1 MSQVAHVEPAVLVP
15 EVSESVWT
23 TAEGEPVVTIQ
34 TLPRAESR
42 VGGRPLRQIVAEA
55 VARAE
60 AVAIRL
66 ALHAAG
72 GDVPEA
78 ARSLSASPGTVHA
91 KMKRYGISPLEFEE
105 EATAPI

>member
-1 MSQVAHVEPAVLVP
+1 MSQVAHVEPAVLAP

-23 TAEGEPVVTIQ
+23 TTAGEPVVTIQ

-66 ALHAAG
+66 ALQAAG

-78 ARSLSASPGTVHA
+78 ARSLSASPGAVRA
-91 KMKRYGISPLEFEE
+91 KMKRYRISPLEFEKE
-105 EATAPI
+105 VTAPI

>member
-1 MSQVAHVEPAVLVP
+1 MSQVAHVESAVVAP
-15 EVSESVWT
+15 EVSESAWT
-23 TAEGEPVVTIQ
+23 TPEGAPVVTIQ
-34 TLPRAESR
+34 TLPRAKSG

-66 ALHAAG
+66 ALQAAG
-72 GDVPEA
+72 GDVAEA

-91 KMKRYGISPLEFEE
+91 KMKRYGISPLEFER